1 MNIRFLAIIFQYD
14 GNTVVVEPIWNVIR
28 NATGDSIYT
37 QELKYLIG
45 LDRQEQSLN
54 SILDE
59 NSYFIHNYSQYYR
72 AADEM
77 SKLNN
82 WFLSFS
88 TALLSLFLVS
98 FLGKQLRV
106 TKRLLPSFVE
116 FDIIHTR
123 NISEKWK
130 CCHFNKLF

>member
-59 NSYFIHNYSQYYR
+59 NPYFIHN
-72 AADEM
+72 
-77 SKLNN
+77 
-82 WFLSFS
+82 
-88 TALLSLFLVS
+88 
-98 FLGKQLRV
+98 
-106 TKRLLPSFVE
+106 
-116 FDIIHTR
+116 
-123 NISEKWK
+123 
-130 CCHFNKLF
+130 